1 MSKGTFQVPNRVRVV
16 SRTVGLVVPAYEPDV
31 DRLRGYLESIRE
43 TGVADEIHVELD
55 DPTAST
61 PEIGAADSINRVS
74 ERRGKGAAIAA
85 GFDTLSTDVLAFAD
99 ADGATDAPSLVDVIE
114 PVRDGSVGLAVG
126 SRRHPDATITS
137 HQTVIRRRLGDVF
150 AWLARRLLAVPLY
163 DYQCGAKAVG
173 ADQWDEIRTH
183 MHESGFAW
191 DLEFV
196 AVADALGYDIRE
208 VPITWDDSSD
218 STVDPIRTPIEMA
231 IAMGRIRRHVKPLQH
246 HQSGSQT
253 ATSSES
259 ESSTPVG
266 DK

>member
-1 MSKGTFQVPNRVRVV
+1 MSKGTFQVRNRISVV
-16 SRTVGLVVPAYEPDV
+16 SRTVGVVIPAYEPDI
-31 DRLRGYLESIRE
+31 DRLGGYLESIRE

-61 PEIGAADSINRVS
+61 PDIGAADSVNRVA

-85 GFDTLSTDVLAFAD
+85 GFDALSTDVLAFAD
-99 ADGATDAPSLVDVIE
+99 ADGATTALSLVDVID
-114 PVRDGSVGLAVG
+114 PVQDGSVDLAVG

-137 HQTVIRRRLGDVF
+137 HQTVLRRRMGDVF

-163 DYQCGAKAVG
+163 DYQCGAKAVDAG
-173 ADQWDEIRTH
+173 QWAEIRGH

-191 DLEFV
+191 DLEFI
-196 AVADALGYDIRE
+196 AVADALGCDIRE

-231 IAMGRIRRHVKPLQH
+231 IAMSRIRRRVKSPQD
-246 HQSGSQT
+246 QSRLQT
-253 ATSSES
+253 ATPSES
-259 ESSTPVG
+259 GSSTSAG
-266 DK
+266 EE